1 MVLSSVMSNSARL
14 AEELSDRGLDITVP
28 NVARIYDYFLGG
40 KDNFEA
46 DRRAA
51 DELARLIPGS
61 GQACRANRVF
71 LGRVVRYLA
80 GEAGIRQ
87 FVDIGS
93 GLPTVSNVHEIAK
106 DVDAD
111 ARVVYVDYDPVVVLH
126 SRAILEDKPKGVAVV
141 KADLRSP
148 DRIIGDSR
156 VRDVID
162 FAQPVAVLMLAIL
175 HFVTDEERPE
185 EIIGRFT
192 DVLVSGSYLALSH
205 ITDEDVAADRS
216 RAAQQVYR
224 GASAPAVPR
233 SPARIAVFFD
243 GLQMVDP
250 GVVSISDWRMG
261 PGSRADPDAPRLIY
275 GGVAVKEQAL

>member
-1 MVLSSVMSNSARL
+1 MVLSSVISNSARL

-71 LGRVVRYLA
+71 LGRVVCYLA
-80 GEAGIRQ
+80 GQAGIRQ
-87 FVDIGS
+87 FIDIGS
-93 GLPTVSNVHEIAK
+93 GLPTASNVHEIAK
-106 DVDAD
+106 DIDAD

-126 SRAILEDKPKGVAVV
+126 SQAILEDKAKGVAVV
-141 KADLRSP
+141 EADLRSP
-148 DRIIGDSR
+148 DSIIDDPR
-156 VRDVID
+156 VRDLID

-175 HFVTDEERPE
+175 HFVTDEEQPE
-185 EIIGRFT
+185 GVTGRFT
-192 DVLVSGSYLALSH
+192 DVLVPGSYLALSH
-205 ITDEDVAADRS
+205 ITDQDVAADRS

-233 SPARIAVFFD
+233 SPARIAEFFD
-243 GLQMVDP
+243 RLRIVDP
-250 GVVSISDWRMG
+250 GVVSISDWRMDPG
-261 PGSRADPDAPRLIY
+261 PRTDPDAPRLIY
-275 GGVAVKEQAL
+275 GGVAVKE